1 MYYLPVR
8 NFVNLHVRTDDAS
21 AVSALA
27 EELRTPGLTLYAVP
41 TGEWFSLYDER
52 LEADEDQEAL
62 TAALLRA
69 SDLGRT
75 AAFMVLEDEVL
86 FWALAEAG
94 ELLYSYQSGLGDAAT
109 RRQGELPDDLDQTAV
124 AAAEAGEPKTA
135 SVRALAQ
142 MLGLEPDHAV
152 VGFGDLLEM
161 DEESELP
168 EEVWIFEDPG
178 AQAPQVFTDR
188 PYLEEEHAGG

>member
-1 MYYLPVR
+1 VYYLSVR
-8 NFVNLHVRTDDAS
+8 SFVNLHVRTDDAS

-27 EELRTPGLTLYAVP
+27 EELRTPGLALYVVP
-41 TGEWFSLYDER
+41 SGGWYSLYDER

-62 TAALLRA
+62 VAALLRA
-69 SDLGRT
+69 SRLGRA
-75 AAFMVLEDEVL
+75 AAFVVLEDESL

-94 ELLYSYQSGLGDAAT
+94 RLLYSYQSDSGE
-109 RRQGELPDDLDQTAV
+109 RQGAPAELDPAAV

-168 EEVWIFEDPG
+168 EEVWIFED
-178 AQAPQVFTDR
+178 AADFEPQLFTDR
-188 PYLEEEHAGG
+188 PYLEEENAGG

>member
-1 MYYLPVR
+1 VYYLAVR
-8 NFVNLHVRTDDAS
+8 SFANLHVRTANAN

-27 EELRTPGLTLYAVP
+27 EELRSPGLALYVVP
-41 TGEWFSLYDER
+41 SGGWYSLYDER
-52 LEADEDQEAL
+52 LEADEDREAL

-69 SDLGRT
+69 SQLGP
-75 AAFMVLEDEVL
+75 AVAFLVLEDEIL

-94 ELLYSYQSGLGDAAT
+94 ELLHSYRSDTGD
-109 RRQGELPDDLDQTAV
+109 RQGALPAGLDPATV

-152 VGFGDLLEM
+152 VGFGDLLEI
-161 DEESELP
+161 DEEGELP
-168 EEVWIFEDPG
+168 AEVWIFEDTVDYEIP
-178 AQAPQVFTDR
+178 VFADR
-188 PYLEEEHAGG
+188 PYLEEEDAGG

>member
-1 MYYLPVR
+1 VYYLSVR
-8 NFVNLHVRTDDAS
+8 SFVNLHVRTDDAS
-21 AVSALA
+21 AISALA
-27 EELRTPGLTLYAVP
+27 EELRTPGLALYVVP
-41 TGEWFSLYDER
+41 AGGWYSLYDER
-52 LEADEDQEAL
+52 LEADEDRQAL
-62 TAALLRA
+62 VAALLRA
-69 SDLGRT
+69 SQLGRA
-75 AAFMVLEDEVL
+75 AAFMVLEDEAL

-94 ELLYSYQSGLGDAAT
+94 RLVYSCTSDPDGEE
-109 RRQGELPDDLDQTAV
+109 RRGSLPPDLDPAAV

-178 AQAPQVFTDR
+178 AQAPQIFTDR